1 MSINDLVR
9 VRGDRKRREWV
20 FERDRGARHFAQ
32 VGGDAGGGGG
42 EDSSYLYFTN
52 CETL

>member
-9 VRGDRKRREWV
+9 VRGDRKRRECV
-20 FERDRGARHFAQ
+20 FERDRGARHFAR
-32 VGGDAGGGGG
+32 VGGDAGGGG
-42 EDSSYLYFTN
+42 EDSSYLYFSN